1 MLSDHHSPGD
11 TNLSFYVFSLCIL
24 LVIYWIY
31 RKSFSK
37 KRLNAVRNRPAPH
50 TSSEQ
55 IIVAM
60 ELEGLFLELSDRK
73 KQGFSR
79 VDVVSTGLFYA
90 VDKVKEMFGMGVYY
104 RLKTSV
110 KNMRNILHSLS
121 ENPKIKLFLYTT
133 LNLKIAEVLLERLQ
147 LLNFFHAEN
156 RRSCND
162 CYSEPLKHPTEVD
175 CNTKRVVI
183 VTGSRED
190 HLE

>member
-1 MLSDHHSPGD
+1 
-11 TNLSFYVFSLCIL
+11 
-24 LVIYWIY
+24 
-31 RKSFSK
+31 
-37 KRLNAVRNRPAPH
+37 
-50 TSSEQ
+50 
-55 IIVAM
+55 M

-190 HLE
+190 HLEQDSKYFLVIKKKEIGDTVKALNKIISKNVDIDDLHNEMGDMKALVESDYESYE